1 MIFALAGAIFGLG
14 GALAVH
20 YLRHEEISFR
30 GAMLQSLGKML
41 AINMGIGLAF
51 PRLID
56 NWCAFHLCTP

>member
-14 GALAVH
+14 GALAVY
-20 YLRHEEISFR
+20 YLRHKEVSSR
-30 GAMLQSLGKML
+30 GAMLQSLGSML

-56 NWCAFHLCTP
+56 NWCAFHFCTL